1 MILRFQD
8 WKKLNESETAVN
20 SDLAEYFLKAWT
32 EIKFPWEE
40 KLVEALETFKEALDK
55 FQGYNLNQRTKQS
68 YSSRGDTVAFNI
80 KYYDG
85 PDIKKIQN
93 MYTDFSEDAIY
104 DMFSQY
110 MNDQLEFFVDNLDY
124 SWISDVFQDG
134 RSGGWL
140 VITLDGSF
148 SPSELKELV
157 TYDLENYNDEISEI
171 KSSSKEELEKLRGTR
186 MGRKFGLN
194 ESMSREERVKELEYA
209 ESECEKVIKAIKFE
223 EERAWE
229 VLSGLEQI
237 QKDIEAGMSGLT
249 QGFEEHLKAN

>member
-93 MYTDFSEDAIY
+93 MYTDF
-104 DMFSQY
+104 FRRC
-110 MNDQLEFFVDNLDY
+110 NL
-124 SWISDVFQDG
+124 
-134 RSGGWL
+134 
-140 VITLDGSF
+140 
-148 SPSELKELV
+148 
-157 TYDLENYNDEISEI
+157 
-171 KSSSKEELEKLRGTR
+171 
-186 MGRKFGLN
+186 
-194 ESMSREERVKELEYA
+194 
-209 ESECEKVIKAIKFE
+209 
-223 EERAWE
+223 
-229 VLSGLEQI
+229 
-237 QKDIEAGMSGLT
+237 
-249 QGFEEHLKAN
+249 